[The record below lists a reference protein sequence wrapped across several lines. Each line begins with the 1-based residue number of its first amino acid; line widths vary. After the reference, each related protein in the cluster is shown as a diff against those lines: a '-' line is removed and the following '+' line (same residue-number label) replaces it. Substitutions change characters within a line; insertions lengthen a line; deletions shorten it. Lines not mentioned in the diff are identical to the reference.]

1 MAFVLSIILVWC
13 IILKATCIPLDQFFP
28 NGVTAG
34 LNLYDDASSDE
45 YILTP
50 PFRILGRERDS
61 LYVS

>member
-1 MAFVLSIILVWC
+1 MVFELIIILVSC
-13 IILKATCIPLDQFFP
+13 TLTATCIPLDQFFP
-28 NGVTAG
+28 YSVTAG
-34 LNLYDDASSDE
+34 LNLSDDGSSDE